1 MTTLPYSE
9 LKKGVKIILDSE
21 PYEIIEASHLFKGRG
36 HSVLQGKLKNLTTGN
51 LISKTFHPSDIFEEA
66 GLSKIEAKFLYQHRD
81 KFFFCEAKNP
91 TKRVDEHSFISTRRS
106 AGVFDLTLEQIDE
119 QGKFLKPN
127 QIVEGIIFEN
137 KVINISLPIKIN
149 LKVIE
154 APPGVKGGR
163 AEPGTKTV
171 TLETGAKIN
180 VPLFIEEGDI
190 IEINTQTGE
199 YVRRVE

>member
-1 MTTLPYSE
+1 MLSYSE

-36 HSVLQGKLKNLTTGN
+36 HSVLQVKLKNLITGN
-51 LISKTFHPSDIFEEA
+51 LISKTLRPSDIFEEA
-66 GLSKIEAKFLYQHRD
+66 ELSKIEAKFLYQHRD
-81 KFFFCEAKNP
+81 KFFFCETDYNP
-91 TKRVDEHSFISTRRS
+91 PATSHKR
-106 AGVFDLTLEQIDE
+106 FDLTIEQIGE

-127 QIVEGIIFEN
+127 QIIEGIIFKN
-137 KVINISLPIKIN
+137 RVISVSLPIKIN
-149 LKVIE
+149 LKIIE

-163 AEPGTKTV
+163 AEPGTKNV
-171 TLETGAKIN
+171 TLETEAKIN

-190 IEINTQTGE
+190 IEVNTQTGE

>member
-1 MTTLPYSE
+1 MLSYSE
-9 LKKGVKIILDSE
+9 LKKGVKIILDGE

-36 HSVLQGKLKNLTTGN
+36 HSVLQVKLKNLTTGN
-51 LISKTFHPSDIFEEA
+51 LISKTLRPSDIFGEA
-66 GLSKIEAKFLYQHRD
+66 ELSKIEAKFLYQHRD
-81 KFFFCEAKNP
+81 KYFFYETKNP
-91 TKRVDEHSFISTRRS
+91 AKR
-106 AGVFDLTLEQIDE
+106 FDLTLEQIGE

-127 QIVEGIIFEN
+127 QIIEGIIFEN

-149 LKVIE
+149 LRVIE

-190 IEINTQTGE
+190 IEVNTQTGE
-199 YVRRVE
+199 YARRIE

>member
-1 MTTLPYSE
+1 MLSYGE

-36 HSVLQGKLKNLTTGN
+36 HSVLQVKLKNLTTDN

-66 GLSKIEAKFLYQHRD
+66 ELTKIEAKFLYQHRD
-81 KFFFCEAKNP
+81 KFFFSEKESPAK
-91 TKRVDEHSFISTRRS
+91 R
-106 AGVFDLTLEQIDE
+106 FDLTAEQIGE

-127 QIVEGIIFEN
+127 QIVEGMIFEN
-137 KVINISLPIKIN
+137 EVINISLPIKIN

-154 APPGVKGGR
+154 APPGVKGSR

-180 VPLFIEEGDI
+180 VPLFIKEGDI
-190 IEINTQTGE
+190 IEVNTQTGE
-199 YVRRVE
+199 YVRRIE

>member
-1 MTTLPYSE
+1 MTIVPYSE

-36 HSVLQGKLKNLTTGN
+36 HSVLQVKLKNLITGN
-51 LISKTFHPSDIFEEA
+51 LIPKTLHPSDVFEEA
-66 GLSKIEAKFLYQHRD
+66 EPSKIEAKFLYQHRD
-81 KFFFCEAKNP
+81 RFFFSEAKNP
-91 TKRVDEHSFISTRRS
+91 AKR
-106 AGVFDLTLEQIDE
+106 FDLTIEQIGE
-119 QGKFLKPN
+119 QGEFLKTD

-137 KVINISLPIKIN
+137 KVISISLPIKIN
-149 LKVIE
+149 LRVVE
-154 APPGVKGGR
+154 SPPGLRGGR